1 MGIWPQFISIHGHF
15 KRERDLLNDSM
26 LGVYRIFRQAQICWY
41 SNNTSCGVEK
51 IQYPVWHFFLS
62 LIFIGDLRSPPFLWW
77 KIHVL
82 SLLVPWP
89 QSVVGHW
96 ESQKRLGTRTVSQSI
111 PCSRCMTATPEYRMI
126 QSCGLVWKSTNFI
139 IFILFFEIPF
149 TQTSTTTKLDDTT
162 KELKELGTV
171 STTYNVADFSLQIYS
186 VRIPRL
192 LQK

>member
-1 MGIWPQFISIHGHF
+1 M
-15 KRERDLLNDSM
+15 
-26 LGVYRIFRQAQICWY
+26 
-41 SNNTSCGVEK
+41 
-51 IQYPVWHFFLS
+51 
-62 LIFIGDLRSPPFLWW
+62 LIFQQHKLWSGENSVPSLALFFKPHFYWWSAIPPFLWW